1 MPRHDYARGR
11 LVTPS
16 PGLEAVYTS
25 LGGSNTHCEV
35 RPFTGGSYICESS
48 DPLDD
53 SERHLDAH
61 YRVITCPSCLPG
73 WVRNGRVEVAGHGQ
87 WADNLPVPTRP
98 LGWIVADGFRVPIVS
113 IRFQRGMTEISAEH
127 HGPFPQ
133 VDVPS
138 FDILDED
145 GGLMWHV
152 RRALSWEAGFAGT
165 TLTVCSSLV
174 PPVDREAPPVD

>member
-1 MPRHDYARGR
+1 MPRDDYVRGR

-35 RPFTGGSYICESS
+35 KPFTGGSYICESS
-48 DPLDD
+48 ETLSD
-53 SERHLDAH
+53 SRRHLDAH
-61 YRVITCPSCLPG
+61 YRVITCPSCRPG
-73 WVRNGRVEVAGHGQ
+73 AVVNGRAVEDTPDRDRPSTQG
-87 WADNLPVPTRP
+87 RP

-113 IRFQRGMTEISAEH
+113 IRFRRGMTEISAEH

-152 RRALSWEAGFAGT
+152 RRSLSWEAGFAGT
-165 TLTVCSSLV
+165 MLTVCSSLV